1 MNPQD
6 EKHDPMGDYLEALGV
21 NREIELIY
29 DNVSYR
35 FEPNYEKNGYDI
47 WRYSDG
53 FKTSGGEVISYAS
66 TPEEALSLK
75 CFDGKSFFEIES
87 EATHKYII

>member
-1 MNPQD
+1 MSAYHR
-6 EKHDPMGDYLEALGV
+6 KGSVGR

-29 DNVSYR
+29 DNISYR
-35 FEPNYEKNGYDI
+35 FEPNYEKNSYDI

-66 TPEEALSLK
+66 TPEEALLLK
-75 CFDGKSFFEIES
+75 CFDGKSFSEIES